1 MITHATYA
9 SHRMPPPRQIMNNG
23 STIHMDA
30 TCRMHARTEKPKTT
44 QYRMGSGRMK
54 MTGRLV
60 TTELNKLKLS
70 LIYA

>member
-1 MITHATYA
+1 
-9 SHRMPPPRQIMNNG
+9 MNNG
-23 STIHMDA
+23 ATIHMDA
-30 TCRMHARTEKPKTT
+30 TCSMHARTEKPKTT

-70 LIYA
+70 QNYA